1 MNHRNNNR
9 GVGRLTGRSEV
20 DAGVFRYRELLAKE
34 HYAVARTAGTGLSRF
49 FRLSPASRRK
59 AASAVTAVL
68 AALLVL
74 GAVVVAAQVGLE
86 FTPGDAGGSS
96 WSQAYK
102 AEGVAEASGSAEF
115 LVLGAGS
122 PALEARVAQF
132 VYPGPYDG
140 SPDNGPARLTP

>member
-1 MNHRNNNR
+1 MNHRNSNR

-20 DAGVFRYRELLAKE
+20 DAGVFRYRKLLAKG
-34 HYAVARTAGTGLSRF
+34 HYAVARTASSRLSRF
-49 FRLSPASRRK
+49 FRSSPASRRRT
-59 AASAVTAVL
+59 ASAVTAVL

-74 GAVVVAAQVGLE
+74 GVVVAVGQVALE
-86 FTPGDAGGSS
+86 FTPGAAGGSPS
-96 WSQAYK
+96 TQVYK
-102 AEGVAEASGSAEF
+102 AEGLAETSDSAES

-122 PALEARVAQF
+122 PALEARFAEF